1 MKKAIILMA
10 AAAAMTLQAQTT
22 QKLTASKLNE
32 YGLIYSLPVT
42 VVDVTVEAEK
52 TLRTPGEFRLYSKK
66 YLNIDPILEPSA
78 EWTVKSVTLTTRGIA
93 DEKETYLVQFK
104 SGSAPFM
111 LIADN
116 NCPLAV
122 NDEKAQAA
130 PQPELP
136 VSRPQQPSILELPAA
151 AQAVTQ
157 EMLQSSSTAKRAQLA
172 AAKIYE
178 LRQSRNDIISGN
190 ADQMPGDGEAMKLA
204 LDNLQAQED
213 ALTAMFTGTV
223 QTSTAVRTYTYT
235 PSPSS
240 GRTVVARVSVTDG
253 PVDADDL
260 SGMPVYIDMAVKAKG
275 TLPRNEKGEEKKF
288 PKGGLAYRIPGEA
301 TVSASFDG
309 NTIATL
315 DADIAQ
321 LGIVFGL
328 DPALFTDKKAPAYVI
343 FNPATGA
350 IKELGTKNPL

>member
-1 MKKAIILMA
+1 MKKAIILVA
-10 AAAAMTLQAQTT
+10 AATAMSLQAQTT
-22 QKLTASKLNE
+22 QKLAASKLNE
-32 YGLIYSLPVT
+32 YGLIYNLPVT
-42 VVDVTVEAEK
+42 VVDVTVEAQK

-93 DEKETYLVQFK
+93 DEKESYLVQFK
-104 SGSAPFM
+104 SGSTPFM
-111 LIADN
+111 IVADN

-122 NDEKAQAA
+122 NDENAQLPAA
-130 PQPELP
+130 PVLP
-136 VSRPQQPSILELPAA
+136 AAQPQQPSILEKPVA

-204 LDNLQAQED
+204 LDNLEAQEA

-235 PSPSS
+235 PGTASA
-240 GRTVVARVSVTDG
+240 RTVVARVSVTDG

-260 SGMPVYIDMAVKAKG
+260 SGMPVYIDLAVKAKG
-275 TLPRNEKGEEKKF
+275 TLPRNDKGEEKKF
-288 PKGGLAYRIPGEA
+288 PKGGLAYCIPGEA
-301 TVSASFDG
+301 TVTASFDG
-309 NTIATL
+309 NTIASL

-350 IKELGTKNPL
+350 IKELGTKNSL

>member
-66 YLNIDPILEPSA
+66 YLDIDPILEPSA

-136 VSRPQQPSILELPAA
+136 VAQPQQPSILELPAA

-235 PSPSS
+235 PSPAS

-350 IKELGTKNPL
+350 IKELGTKNSL